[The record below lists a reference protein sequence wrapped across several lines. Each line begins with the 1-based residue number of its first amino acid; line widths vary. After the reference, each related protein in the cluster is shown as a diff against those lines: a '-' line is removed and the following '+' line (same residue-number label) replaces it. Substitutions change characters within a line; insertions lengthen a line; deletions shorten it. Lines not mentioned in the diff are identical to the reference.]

1 MPASVT
7 LIGWK
12 EFEAK
17 AEQLTPELLKEV
29 DGEVDAAALMWVE
42 LAVLSAPVGLTGTL
56 KGGITKEFIKQGER
70 AVVSNVFYSP
80 YQEWG
85 IGKRVRVPADLKA
98 YALQFKGLRLTLGI
112 HPHPYFFIHRPAVEK
127 SLFEHINNILKTEH

>member
-29 DGEVDAAALMWVE
+29 DGEVEAAAAEWVA
-42 LAVLSAPVGLTGTL
+42 LAVLSAPVRYGTL
-56 KGGITKEFIKQGER
+56 KGGISKEFIKQGER
-70 AVVSNVFYSP
+70 AVVSNVHYSP

-85 IGKRVRVPADLKA
+85 TGTRVRVPADLQA
-98 YALQFKGLRLTLGI
+98 YALQFKGLRRTVGI
-112 HPHPYFFIHRPAVEK
+112 HPHPYFFIHKPIVEK